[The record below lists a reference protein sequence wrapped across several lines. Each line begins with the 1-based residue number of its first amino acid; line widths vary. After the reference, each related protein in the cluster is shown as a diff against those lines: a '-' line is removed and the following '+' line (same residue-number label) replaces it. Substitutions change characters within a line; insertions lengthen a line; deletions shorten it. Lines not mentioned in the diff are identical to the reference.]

1 MIREAVL
8 AALEK
13 YNRLKPPEKFL
24 STVDGYFFVDVVDGA
39 PILKVRIGD
48 YEFTQPFQLTTFT
61 GETANF
67 VAVDM
72 SDDGWTLHGAEL
84 FDGESYLERGA
95 IELGGQDFT
104 IDGTAFES
112 AENMF
117 VRRKIF
123 ELYTSGALNLSLY
136 SSGAGKNLD
145 LLVNCGGEFDNFSK
159 PAILEREFRFS
170 LVWRQV
176 DKILRLFVDGEK
188 IYTIEGCGFDVRR
201 TFEQARLGAG
211 ILHADSFWRGTITS
225 FKIYDGLAL
234 FC

>member
-8 AALEK
+8 NALEK
-13 YNRLKPPEKFL
+13 FNRLKPPEKIL
-24 STVDGYFFVDVVDGA
+24 STVDGYFFVDVADGV
-39 PILKVRIGD
+39 PILKVRLGD
-48 YEFTQPFQLTTFT
+48 YEFSQPFQLSTFT
-61 GETANF
+61 GETENF
-67 VAVDM
+67 VTVDM
-72 SDDGWTLHGAEL
+72 SGDGWTLHGAEL
-84 FDGESYLERGA
+84 FDGETFLERGS

-145 LLVNCGGEFDNFSK
+145 LLVNCDGEFDNFAK
-159 PAILEREFRFS
+159 PAILEREFKFT

-176 DKILRLFVDGEK
+176 EQILRLFIDGKK
-188 IYTIEGCGFDVRR
+188 IYTVEGCGFGVRR
-201 TFEQARLGAG
+201 TFDKLRLGAG
-211 ILHADSFWRGTITS
+211 ILHADSFWRGTISS

-234 FC
+234 FY

>member
-8 AALEK
+8 DALEK
-13 YNRLKPPEKFL
+13 FNRLKPPEKFL
-24 STVDGYFFVDVVDGA
+24 ATGDGFFFVELADGV
-39 PILKVRIGD
+39 PILKFRSGD
-48 YEFTQPFQLTTFT
+48 YEFSQPFQLSAFT
-61 GETANF
+61 GETENF
-67 VAVDM
+67 VTVDM
-72 SDDGWTLHGAEL
+72 SDDDWTLHGAEL
-84 FDGESYLERGA
+84 FDGSSYLERGA

-112 AENMF
+112 ATDMF

-145 LLVNCGGEFDNFSK
+145 LLVNCGGEFDNFAK
-159 PAILEREFRFS
+159 PAILEREFRFT

-176 DKILRLFVDGEK
+176 EKILRLFVNNEK
-188 IYTIEGCGFDVRR
+188 IYTVEGCGFGVRR
-201 TFEQARLGAG
+201 TFDKTRLGAG

-234 FC
+234 FH